1 MGPSAV
7 DWAPALL
14 VLAVAAGTGVW
25 LARRLRAS
33 SPVAPLALPLEA
45 RDLAARRDGLLRQ
58 LRELE
63 DTASKR
69 TPAQLARER
78 QRLELEA
85 ARAWHALDAHL
96 AAGPAPERAAASSA
110 SAADAPAPVS
120 AMRGFV
126 WGAGSMAALALLMA
140 LVWQSAR
147 PREEGGSVTG
157 SLPQS
162 AAVPDAEEARLREAL
177 ARNPDDIEARLEL
190 ARLYL
195 SRQDMMA
202 VFGET
207 KYVLERHPGHP
218 QALGYQALVRLAMG
232 QADVAVGMLKQ
243 ALAAA
248 PDYFEGYVH
257 LMLVYVR
264 MGRPS
269 DAEAAVEEAA
279 GRFPQQAE
287 RLRALLAEMK
297 AQVPPASAEAAGPE
311 ADPHAALAPAE
322 APRAAEAAP
331 AASDAGPTLGVE
343 IDLDPALRG
352 QLPAQ
357 TVLFVIV
364 REAGVTKGP
373 PRAVRRIAGASF
385 PVRVTLGEADS
396 MAGEPLPAEARV
408 EARADSDGDPMT
420 RLASD
425 PAAFQD
431 GVKAGVGSVRLI
443 LRR

>member
-1 MGPSAV
+1 
-7 DWAPALL
+7 
-14 VLAVAAGTGVW
+14 
-25 LARRLRAS
+25 
-33 SPVAPLALPLEA
+33 
-45 RDLAARRDGLLRQ
+45 
-58 LRELE
+58 
-63 DTASKR
+63 
-69 TPAQLARER
+69 
-78 QRLELEA
+78 
-85 ARAWHALDAHL
+85 
-96 AAGPAPERAAASSA
+96 
-110 SAADAPAPVS
+110 
-120 AMRGFV
+120 
-126 WGAGSMAALALLMA
+126 MAALALLMA

-157 SLPQS
+157 SMPES
-162 AAVPDAEEARLREAL
+162 VASPDAEEARLREAL
-177 ARNPDDIEARLEL
+177 ARNPDDSTARLEL

-195 SRQDMMA
+195 GRQDMMA

-218 QALGYQALVRLAMG
+218 QALAYQALVRLAMG

-279 GRFPQQAE
+279 RRFPQQAE

-297 AQVPPASAEAAGPE
+297 AQVPPASAEAAGSE
-311 ADPHAALAPAE
+311 ADPHATLAAPDASPSAE
-322 APRAAEAAP
+322 AGP
-331 AASDAGPTLGVE
+331 AASVAGPTLGVE
-343 IDLDPALRG
+343 INLDPALRG
-352 QLPAQ
+352 QLPAG

-373 PRAVRRIAGASF
+373 PRAVKRIAGVSF
-385 PVRVTLGEADS
+385 PVRVTLSEADS

-408 EARADSDGDPMT
+408 EARADSDGDPLT

-431 GVKAGVGSVRLI
+431 GVKAGEGAVRLI